1 MALGAVGE
9 QELSRCSLIG
19 SKEGQGVCVC
29 VRESVEWKSDVVGV
43 FTQALWL
50 STQWV
55 SPRKPFKK
63 DKCVG
68 PTIVLLNQSLE

>member
-19 SKEGQGVCVC
+19 RKEGQGVYVC
-29 VRESVEWKSDVVGV
+29 VEWKSNVVGV

-63 DKCVG
+63 DKCIG
-68 PTIVLLNQSLE
+68 PTIGLLNQSLE